1 MKDQDLRKLA
11 DFAIKAPSGHNTQPW
26 KFKMEEMGITI
37 FPDYER
43 ILPLADPDNHELFI
57 SLGCALENLVIA
69 ASHFGY
75 YTAIEIKMEDPFKES
90 ILVKLFSGNVEKY
103 DTLFKNIEIRQSTRN
118 KYNRADIP
126 PADIQKLKEASVQ
139 DQIVFK
145 LFTEPGQIAPILDI
159 TKRATEIQL
168 SNKEFVKE
176 LKSWIRFNKNSAK
189 KTGDGIYSE
198 GIGSPS
204 APRWLGEFFMNL
216 TLDPKR
222 ESLKNV
228 NLLENSSGILVFIA
242 KKNSKEA
249 WVNLG
254 RSFQRVALT
263 ATSLNI
269 NHAHIN
275 SPCEDTPS
283 REKLAKVLG
292 LKPEEEP
299 LLIVRIGYSGKLPYS
314 FRRPL
319 EEVLINK

>member
-11 DFAIKAPSGHNTQPW
+11 NFAIKAPSGHNTQPW
-26 KFKMEEMGITI
+26 KFKMEVNSISI

-43 ILPLADPDNHELFI
+43 ILPFADPDNHELFI

-69 ASHFGY
+69 ASQFGY
-75 YTAIEIKMEDPFKES
+75 YTNIEMKMKDPFKES
-90 ILVKLFSGNVEKY
+90 ILVKLSPGNVEKN
-103 DTLFKNIEIRQSTRN
+103 DILFKSIEIRQSTRN
-118 KYNRADIP
+118 KYNRAVIP
-126 PADIQKLKEASVQ
+126 PADIQKLQEASVQ
-139 DQIVFK
+139 DQVGFQ
-145 LFTEPGQIAPILDI
+145 LFTDPVQITPIIGI
-159 TKRATEIQL
+159 TKKATEIQL
-168 SNKEFVKE
+168 KNKEFVKE

-189 KTGDGIYSE
+189 KTGDGIFSE
-198 GIGSPS
+198 VIGRPS

-228 NLLENSSGILVFIA
+228 NLMVNSSGILVFIA
-242 KKNSKEA
+242 KEKSKEA
-249 WVNLG
+249 WINLG

-275 SPCEDTPS
+275 CACEVTPS
-283 REKLAKVLG
+283 REKLAKALRLQPG
-292 LKPEEEP
+292 EEP
-299 LLIVRIGYSGKLPYS
+299 LLIIRIGYSEKRPYS

-319 EEVLINK
+319 EKVLIN